1 MYACEM
7 HLQMLT
13 ALTSVSCPHII
24 PPFFI
29 RSNATAKKTKNSFTW
44 WCSVWLCVVIFQ
56 HGEKETGCFLFFY
69 WTEKKKSRNKRVNGI
84 VHVRGRSV
92 LSIILNCR
100 VELRCWYALL
110 SLCQPLSSCRLS
122 SKSITGSMWRDW
134 TCVTCSQCV
143 WWRHTAVSLQI
154 NNMVDLVNMTENKKG
169 TNN

>member
-1 MYACEM
+1 MLNAPSDVNSFDVCLLSSYNSTFF
-7 HLQMLT
+7 HLQQCYSKENKKQFHVMMFSLT
-13 ALTSVSCPHII
+13 
-24 PPFFI
+24 
-29 RSNATAKKTKNSFTW
+29 
-44 WCSVWLCVVIFQ
+44 LCRHLQ
-56 HGEKETGCFLFFY
+56 YGEKETGCFYFFY
-69 WTEKKKSRNKRVNGI
+69 WTEKKKRNKRVNGI

-100 VELRCWYALL
+100 VELRCWCALL

-143 WWRHTAVSLQI
+143 WWRHTAVSLQL